1 MTTPVTE
8 CLNPDEVSVGTPNG
22 PGIYIAPAQTPP
34 PPDTTSDW
42 PAPWKC
48 LGYLSDDGPTV
59 GQSTDSTDL
68 TPWQSVAPI
77 KSIITSRSVTMQFV
91 LWQLN
96 PETLAV
102 YFDTDV
108 PAAGTDGSI
117 NMDVRTDQ
125 AGHTY
130 AIGIDSRD
138 GNRVLRIT
146 FPRASLS
153 DAGDMAITR
162 GAVVPL
168 DCTLSA
174 LETAGVLANI
184 QLGPSVAGQ
193 PLSASA
199 NGTGAAAAEA
209 QAGGARVP
217 RRGNGGSQ
225 PEMAGSG

>member
-1 MTTPVTE
+1 MTTPTE
-8 CLNPDEVSVGTPNG
+8 CWLPDEVQVGTPNG
-22 PGIYIAPAQTPP
+22 PGIYVAPPGTAPP
-34 PPDTTSDW
+34 ADTSTAY
-42 PAPWKC
+42 PAPWAC

-96 PETLAV
+96 ARTLAL
-102 YFDTDV
+102 YFDTDIPV
-108 PAAGTDGSI
+108 EGTDGSLD
-117 NMDVRTDQ
+117 MHVRTDQ

-130 AIGIDSRD
+130 AISIDSRD
-138 GNRVLRIT
+138 GNRVLRVT